1 MAGSNDDTIE
11 VDSNEE
17 RWLCGLAKDDDEDDL
32 WEDATKLFGL
42 NTEAPIHV
50 GGDQEGGGEEGV
62 EDEQSAKCSRPS
74 TSAMWLDFQKLLKM
88 SMVRRSST

>member
-1 MAGSNDDTIE
+1 MTMAGSNDDTIE
-11 VDSNEE
+11 VDGNEE

-42 NTEAPIHV
+42 NFEAPIHV

-62 EDEQSAKCSRPS
+62 EDE
-74 TSAMWLDFQKLLKM
+74 
-88 SMVRRSST
+88 